1 MERGAV
7 MTIATTHVG
16 SLPRPKA
23 LIELLLARHHG
34 ESVDSERFE
43 TEARAAIDAIV
54 ERQAKIGLTVVNDGE
69 AGKSSYSAY
78 IGARLSGFGGETTW
92 KRLTDIS
99 YFPSFAKRYAERMTS
114 VSAFPIPA
122 CTGPIA
128 YIDPA
133 APKLDIDRLTTALA
147 AAGRGP
153 ESAFMTAASPGL
165 IAMSHANRYYPSHEA
180 YVMALAEAMR
190 TEYRAIV
197 DAGFILQL
205 DAPDLGMGRHGH
217 WQDADLGEFR
227 NVVALHVEAINLA
240 TADLPP
246 ERMRMHLCWGN
257 YDGPHHHD
265 VPLREIVD
273 PVLRARPAGLSFE
286 AANPRHAHEWRIWED
301 VALPDGKYLI
311 PGVID
316 TTTNYIE
323 HPDLIAERLQRFID
337 IAGAEREIGG
347 TDCGLSTFA
356 GYEIVDPEIA
366 WAKLESL
373 VEGARRCG

>member
-1 MERGAV
+1 MA
-7 MTIATTHVG
+7 IATTHVG
-16 SLPRPKA
+16 SLPRPKP
-23 LIELLLARHHG
+23 LIDLLLARHRG
-34 ESVDSERFE
+34 APVDAGRFE
-43 TEARAAIDAIV
+43 TEARAAIQAVV
-54 ERQAKIGLTVVNDGE
+54 ERQTRIGLTFINDGE

-92 KRLTDIS
+92 KLLTDIAH
-99 YFPSFAKRYAERMTS
+99 FPSFAKHYAERMTS
-114 VSAFPIPA
+114 VSAFPVPA

-133 APKLDIDRLTTALA
+133 APRLDIDRLTTALA

-153 ESAFMTAASPGL
+153 EGAFMTAASPGL
-165 IAMSHANRYYPSHEA
+165 IAMSHNNLHYPSHEA
-180 YVMALAEAMR
+180 YVMALADAMR
-190 TEYRAIV
+190 TEYKAIV
-197 DAGFILQL
+197 DAVFILQL

-217 WQDADLGEFR
+217 WQDVDLDGFR
-227 NVVALHVEAINLA
+227 KTVALHVEAINAA

-246 ERMRMHLCWGN
+246 ERMRLHLCWGN

-265 VPLREIVD
+265 VPLRDVID
-273 PVLRARPAGLSFE
+273 LVLQARPAGLSFE
-286 AANPRHAHEWRIWED
+286 AANPRHAHEWRIWEE

-323 HPDLIAERLQRFID
+323 HPDLIAERLQRFVD
-337 IAGAEREIGG
+337 IAGAERVVGG

>member
-1 MERGAV
+1 MA
-7 MTIATTHVG
+7 IATTHVG
-16 SLPRPKA
+16 SLPRPNA
-23 LIELLLARHHG
+23 LIELLVARYRG
-34 ESVDSERFE
+34 ESLDTNRFE
-43 TEARAAIDAIV
+43 TEARAAIQALV
-54 ERQAKIGLTVVNDGE
+54 EHQAKLGLTFINDGE
-69 AGKSSYSAY
+69 AGKSSYSSY
-78 IGARLSGFGGETTW
+78 ISTRLSGFGGQTTW
-92 KRLTDIS
+92 KPLTDVGA
-99 YFPSFAKRYAERMTS
+99 FPSFAKRYAERTKS
-114 VSAFPIPA
+114 LAAFPRAA

-128 YIDPA
+128 YIDPT
-133 APKLDIDRLTTALA
+133 APRLDIDRLTTALA
-147 AAGRGP
+147 ATGRGP
-153 ESAFMTAASPGL
+153 GSAFMTAASPGL
-165 IAMSHANRYYPSHEA
+165 IAMSHANLHYPSHEA

-190 TEYRAIV
+190 TEYKAIV

-217 WQDADLGEFR
+217 WQDVDLDGFR
-227 NVVALHVEAINLA
+227 KVVALHVEAINAA
-240 TADLPP
+240 TDGLPP

-265 VPLREIVD
+265 VPLRDVID
-273 PVLRARPAGLSFE
+273 LVLQARPDGLSFE
-286 AANPRHAHEWRIWED
+286 AANPRHAHEWQIWEEIS
-301 VALPDGKYLI
+301 LPDGKYLI

-337 IAGAEREIGG
+337 IAGAERVVGG